1 MNFIMYNNLK
11 LYLIF
16 KFIITFSLPCISQTL
31 KIHKS
36 SQNELRI
43 NISDASN
50 LNFVLEERSVVNGTG
65 WMPYFNHPLPF
76 KEDIWP
82 VENLNQSNFYN
93 LRVVGDKV
101 ERGKIISAKRM
112 QTWSSFIINL
122 FLALEGINV
131 RVNNEVEAWK
141 IEYETVDS
149 WGSKILASGSVFLPK
164 LSKNKKLPLLFYQHG
179 TILVKTDAPSN
190 NLEFETVL
198 SGLNESLL
206 GVIAAGNGYFTI
218 MADYLG
224 MGSGTGFHPYIH
236 ARSQAT
242 AAIDLSTAAINKF
255 NNLIIN
261 KEESFLL
268 GYSQGGHAAMALHR
282 EIETYH
288 SGFFKIKASAFG
300 AGPYDLD
307 GVMVNDLLSGRPH
320 PNPYYFGYILKSY
333 FEIYDFPYSLNDI
346 LRSPYNN
353 LESVIDGK
361 NSSEFVNQ
369 YLPSIFVDVL
379 KTDFLD
385 EFKKDINH
393 PLRLVLAQNNV
404 LNWKPKSPIR
414 LYHGTKDLN
423 VLYENAL
430 VAKRKLEANGA
441 DEIQIIEPIKNGDH
455 STTVIPYLVDSLK
468 WFKSFKN

>member
-1 MNFIMYNNLK
+1 MNFFMYNNLK

-242 AAIDLSTAAINKF
+242 AAIDLSIAAISKF

-333 FEIYDFPYSLNDI
+333 FETYDFPYSLNDI